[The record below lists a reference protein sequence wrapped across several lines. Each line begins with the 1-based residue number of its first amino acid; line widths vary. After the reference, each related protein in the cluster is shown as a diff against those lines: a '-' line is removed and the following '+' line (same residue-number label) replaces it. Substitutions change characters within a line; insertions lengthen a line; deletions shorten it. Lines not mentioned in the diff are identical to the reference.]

1 MSPITLLVVAVGVS
15 ADAFAVSTA
24 RGVTV
29 RRGAIGS
36 AFALAATFG
45 FFQAA
50 MPLIGWL
57 VGVRVAVYFN
67 QVDHWVALGLLGYL
81 GGRMVREAF
90 SGAHDDNAG
99 VARTLGWRELLV
111 LGIATSIDALA
122 VGGSLALIPV
132 NIGLAVGVIGVTTFA
147 LSFLGVQIGQR
158 GGTRFGTVAQ
168 VVGGLVLIGIGA
180 QIFYE
185 HFTSGT
191 DIFRALI

>member
-1 MSPITLLVVAVGVS
+1 MSPLALLFVAVGVA

-29 RRGAIGS
+29 RRGAIG
-36 AFALAATFG
+36 APLALAATFG
-45 FFQAA
+45 AFQAL
-50 MPLIGWL
+50 MPLLGWL
-57 VGVRVAVYFN
+57 VGVRVAVSFD
-67 QVDHWVALGLLGYL
+67 QVDHWIALALLGYL

-90 SGAHDDNAG
+90 DGHDDEDFAAPKG
-99 VARTLGWRELLV
+99 LRWRELLV

-122 VGGSLALIPV
+122 VGGSLALTPV
-132 NIGLAVGVIGVTTFA
+132 NIGLAVSVIGVTTFA
-147 LSFLGVQIGQR
+147 LSFLGVHIGQR

-168 VVGGLVLIGIGA
+168 VVGGLVLIGIGG

-191 DIFRALI
+191 DIFRTLI